1 MLSASAM
8 KRRSRSASRVASAGT
23 ISLGRFG
30 VDEAEE
36 ASDRCG
42 ASADA
47 ELGVHVL
54 EVLTNRA
61 RGKPEPAGDLGV
73 RPPKGH
79 EAQHLAFARSQHDL
93 FLPLL
98 EQQGTVGSLP
108 RQLPPSRGS
117 NQGPLA
123 IGLEQLS

>member
-61 RGKPEPAGDLGV
+61 RRKPEPAGDLGV
-73 RPPKGH
+73 RLPKGH
-79 EAQHLAFARSQHDL
+79 QAQHLAFARSQHDL
-93 FLPLL
+93 FLSLL
-98 EQQGTVGSLP
+98 EQKVAVRSRH
-108 RQLPPSRGS
+108 RQLPPPAAS
-117 NQGPLA
+117 NQGPLPIA
-123 IGLEQLS
+123 LEPL